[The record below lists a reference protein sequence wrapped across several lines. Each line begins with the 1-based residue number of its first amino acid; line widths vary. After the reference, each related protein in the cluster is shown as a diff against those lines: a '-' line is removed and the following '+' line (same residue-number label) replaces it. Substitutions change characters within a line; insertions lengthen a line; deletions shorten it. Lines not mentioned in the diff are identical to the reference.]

1 MNFEEAFKVA
11 DTAVWE
17 KTGKH
22 LKDIERIVFE
32 GAWQDQ
38 EYIDI
43 AKNNGYEH
51 ETIKGAGKALWDK
64 LSEALEERVSK
75 KNFKT
80 ALEFRGRSLSTIPTA
95 QPTPE
100 HLSQAAPEVEFPE
113 GIEARCYEGISQPG
127 CLLRLKAP
135 LQMGKTLLMSRVLNY
150 AKLQGYRTV
159 RLNLRDATT
168 EDFIKLDN
176 FLQWFCTSVAVQL
189 ESTAPVD
196 EHWRKSLGNS
206 KIKCRTYF
214 EKYLLPGD
222 SALALA
228 LDEVDRLFPYGEIA
242 GEFLGMLRTW
252 HEDAKTR
259 QLWGQLR
266 LVVLHTEV
274 YRELDINQSPFNAG
288 IEIKLTDLNQNQVLS
303 LAQQYGLNWDTGKVK
318 QLMDVVG
325 GHPYL
330 VKKALEQV
338 KRQDMTLEQLL
349 QSAPTIS
356 GIYRDHLGRH
366 WRNLQH
372 DSQLAQV
379 FKKVVTANAPVELN
393 SDLNPD
399 IAVKLD
405 DLGLV
410 KLQSN
415 GVMPRYELY
424 RQYFCARLGDK

>member
-80 ALEFRGRSLSTIPTA
+80 ALEFRGRSLSTIPIA
-95 QPTPE
+95 QPTHE

-113 GIEARCYEGISQPG
+113 GIEARSYEGISQPG

-168 EDFIKLDN
+168 EDFSKLDN

-189 ESTAPVD
+189 ELTSPVD

-214 EKYLLPGD
+214 EKYLLPGE
-222 SALALA
+222 STLTLA
-228 LDEVDRLFPYGEIA
+228 LDEVERLFPYGEIA

-303 LAQQYGLNWDTGKVK
+303 LAQQYGLDWGAAKVK

-330 VKKALEQV
+330 VKEALEQV
-338 KRQDMTLEQLL
+338 RRQDITLEQLL

-366 WRNLQH
+366 WRNLQQ
-372 DSQLAQV
+372 DSQLAQA

-393 SDLNPD
+393 SELNAD

-415 GVMPRYELY
+415 RVMPRYELY
-424 RQYFCARLGDK
+424 RQYFCDRLRDK

>member
-11 DTAVWE
+11 DTTVCE
-17 KTGKH
+17 KTGEH

-38 EYIDI
+38 DYGEI
-43 AKNNGYEH
+43 ANNNDYGY
-51 ETIKGAGKALWDK
+51 ETIKGAGQLLWKK
-64 LSEALEERVSK
+64 LSDALGEKVSK
-75 KNFKT
+75 TNFKT
-80 ALEFRGRSLSTIPTA
+80 AIERRSLSTTPTA

-113 GIEARCYEGISQPG
+113 DIEARCYKGISQPG

-168 EDFIKLDN
+168 EDFSKLDN

-189 ESTAPVD
+189 ELTAPVD

-214 EKYLLPGD
+214 EKYLLPGE
-222 SALALA
+222 SALTLA

-288 IEIKLTDLNQNQVLS
+288 IEIELKDLNQNQVLS
-303 LAQQYGLNWDTGKVK
+303 LAQQYGLNWEADKVK

-330 VKKALEQV
+330 VKEAVEQV
-338 KRQDMTLEQLL
+338 KQQDMTLEQLL

-366 WRNLQH
+366 WRNLPQ
-372 DSQLAQV
+372 DSQLAQA
-379 FKKVVTANAPVELN
+379 FKKIVTGNNLVELN
-393 SDLNPD
+393 SDLNLD

-410 KLQSN
+410 KLQAN

-424 RQYFCARLGDK
+424 RQYFSDRLGDK

>member
-1 MNFEEAFKVA
+1 MMQSGQSSSVQATEFGLQKLKEA
-11 DTAVWE
+11 
-17 KTGKH
+17 
-22 LKDIERIVFE
+22 KDSQRHEGERLTYERIADKAYTSVSTVKRFLRGE
-32 GAWQDQ
+32 
-38 EYIDI
+38 DI
-43 AKNNGYEH
+43 YRDN
-51 ETIKGAGKALWDK
+51 ALAITQVLGLQLEDVVDSNE
-64 LSEALEERVSK
+64 LDFTFYVERSPIESECC
-75 KNFKT
+75 T
-80 ALEFRGRSLSTIPTA
+80 AIEKPGSLIR
-95 QPTPE
+95 
-100 HLSQAAPEVEFPE
+100 
-113 GIEARCYEGISQPG
+113 I
-127 CLLRLKAP
+127 KAP
-135 LQMGKTLLMSRVLNY
+135 QQMGKTLLMSRVVNY
-150 AKLQGYRTV
+150 AKLQGYRMV
-159 RLNLRDATT
+159 CLNLRDATT
-168 EDFIKLDN
+168 EDFSKLDN
-176 FLQWFCTSVAVQL
+176 FLQWFCTSIAVQL
-189 ESTAPVD
+189 ELTAPVD

-214 EKYLLPGD
+214 EKYLLPGE
-222 SALALA
+222 SALTLA
-228 LDEVDRLFPYGEIA
+228 LDEVDRLFPYAEIA

-266 LVVLHTEV
+266 LIVLHTEI

-303 LAQQYGLNWDTGKVK
+303 LVQQYGLNWDASKVK
-318 QLMDVVG
+318 QLMDMVG

-330 VKKALEQV
+330 VKEALEQV

-366 WRNLQH
+366 WRNLQQ
-372 DSQLAQV
+372 DAQLAQA
-379 FKKVVTANAPVELN
+379 FKKVVIAKASVELN

-424 RQYFCARLGDK
+424 RQYFCDRMKDK

>member
-11 DTAVWE
+11 DSAVWE
-17 KTGKH
+17 KTGEH
-22 LKDIERIVFE
+22 LKDRERIVFE
-32 GAWQDQ
+32 GAWEGQPYR
-38 EYIDI
+38 EI
-43 AKNNGYEH
+43 ANKNGYQH
-51 ETIKGAGKALWDK
+51 DTIKGAGKDLWDK
-64 LSEALEERVSK
+64 LSEALGEPVSK
-75 KNFKT
+75 TNFKAAIERR
-80 ALEFRGRSLSTIPTA
+80 ALCTTPTA
-95 QPTPE
+95 QPIRE
-100 HLSQAAPEVEFPE
+100 HLSQAAPELEFPE

-127 CLLRLKAP
+127 CLLRIKAP

-150 AKLQGYRTV
+150 AKLQAYRTV

-168 EDFIKLDN
+168 EDFSKLDN

-189 ESTAPVD
+189 ELTAPVD
-196 EHWRKSLGNS
+196 EHWCKSLGNS

-214 EKYLLPGD
+214 EKYLLPGE
-222 SALALA
+222 SALTLA

-259 QLWGQLR
+259 QRWGQLR

-288 IEIKLTDLNQNQVLS
+288 IEIKLTDLNQNRVLS
-303 LAQQYGLNWDTGKVK
+303 LVQQYGLNWDAGKVK
-318 QLMDVVG
+318 QLMDMMG

-330 VKKALEQV
+330 VKEALEQV
-338 KRQDMTLEQLL
+338 RRQDMTLEQLL
-349 QSAPTIS
+349 QSAPTVS
-356 GIYRDHLGRH
+356 GIYRNHLGRH
-366 WRNLQH
+366 WRNLQQ
-372 DSQLAQV
+372 DTQLAEA

-424 RQYFCARLGDK
+424 GQYFRDRLRDK